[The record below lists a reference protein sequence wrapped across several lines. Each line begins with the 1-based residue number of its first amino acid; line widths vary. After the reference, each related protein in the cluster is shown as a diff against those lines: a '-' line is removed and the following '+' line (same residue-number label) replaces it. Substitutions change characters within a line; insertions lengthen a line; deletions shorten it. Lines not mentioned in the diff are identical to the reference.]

1 MTKSEINVCVSLPSI
16 LQAEDLVKA
25 LQDLDNSASCDAAVR
40 ERIAA
45 FPPEVSD
52 VSLLEKIKGML
63 KIV

>member
-1 MTKSEINVCVSLPSI
+1 M
-16 LQAEDLVKA
+16 KA

-52 VSLLEKIKGML
+52 VSLLEKIKGTL
-63 KIV
+63 LCTLRRKIDRLFLYLLEFSMFLF